1 MAVLLNNVTLPVRH
15 TEEMLRKKVAKLLH
29 LSLRELGEIEIVRR
43 SIDARKKPELFYVYL
58 LRLCLPK
65 EERFRKLPNVTPDMR
80 QPYVLPPRGEARL
93 MSRPVIIGTGPAGLF
108 AGLMLAEAG
117 YQPIL
122 LERGL
127 PAAARKAAVDAF
139 WAGEPLNPDCNV
151 SFGEGGAGTFS
162 DGKLNTLVKD
172 NAGRNR
178 KVLELFCRFG
188 ADSSILYEQKPHVGT
203 DRLISIVTAM
213 REEILRL
220 GGEVR
225 FSSRAA
231 DFCVEADK
239 LSAVLVERADGTR
252 YELKTEVLIAA
263 TGHSARDTFRVLASR
278 GFSMEAKAFAVG
290 FRVQHRQRDISLSQ
304 YGAREADFLP
314 PAPYKLAAK
323 TSVGRGVYSFCMCP
337 GGYVVNASSEVGG
350 TVVNGMSYADRGSE
364 NANAA
369 IIVSV
374 TPEDFQRYGTGALAG
389 LAFQE
394 ELEKR
399 AFLAGQGKIPVQ
411 LYGDFLSGRESQSFG
426 GIQPCFAGQ
435 YRFSRLNGILDAPLE
450 TAFVEGMTRFGRQI
464 KGFDAPEVILAGVE
478 SRTSSPVRIFRDAAF
493 QANVRGFYPCGEGA
507 GYAGGITSAA
517 MDGLKVAEAVIAQ
530 YCPAW

>member
-43 SIDARKKPELFYVYL
+43 SIDARKKPELYYVYL

-65 EERFRKLPNVTPDMR
+65 EERFQKLPNVTPDTR

-127 PAAARKAAVDAF
+127 PAAARKETVDAF
-139 WAGEPLNPDCNV
+139 WAGAPLNPDCNV

-231 DFCVEADK
+231 DFRVEADK

-252 YELKTEVLIAA
+252 YELKTGVLIAA
-263 TGHSARDTFRVLASR
+263 TGHSARDTFRV
-278 GFSMEAKAFAVG
+278 
-290 FRVQHRQRDISLSQ
+290 QHRQRDISLSQ
-304 YGAREADFLP
+304 YGEREADFLP

-337 GGYVVNASSEVGG
+337 GGFVVNASSEVGG

-464 KGFDAPEVILAGVE
+464 KGFDAPDVILAGVE

>member
-43 SIDARKKPELFYVYL
+43 SIDARKKPELFSVYL

-65 EERFRKLPNVTPDMR
+65 EERFRKLPNVTLDTR

-93 MSRPVIIGTGPAGLF
+93 VSRPVIIGTGPAGLF

-127 PAAARKAAVDAF
+127 PAAARKQLVDAF
-139 WAGEPLNPDCNV
+139 WAGAPLNPDCNV

-178 KVLELFCRFG
+178 KVLELFCKFG

-225 FSSRAA
+225 FSSRAV
-231 DFCVEADK
+231 DFRVEEDRLK
-239 LSAVLVERADGTR
+239 AVLVERADGTR

-263 TGHSARDTFRVLASR
+263 TGHSARDTFRVLSSR

-290 FRVQHRQRDISLSQ
+290 FRVQHRQKDISLSQ
-304 YGAREADFLP
+304 YGEREADFLP

-323 TSVGRGVYSFCMCP
+323 TSALRGVYSFCMCP
-337 GGYVVNASSEVGG
+337 GGYVVNASSEAGG

-394 ELEKR
+394 DLEKR

-464 KGFDAPEVILAGVE
+464 KGFDAPDVILAGVE

-517 MDGLKVAEAVIAQ
+517 MDGFKVAEAVIAQ

>member
-1 MAVLLNNVTLPVRH
+1 MAILVNNVKLPVRH

-29 LSLRELGEIEIVRR
+29 LSSRELGEIEIVRR
-43 SIDARKKPELFYVYL
+43 SIDARKKPELFFVYL
-58 LRLCLPK
+58 LRLRVPN
-65 EERFRKLPNVTPDMR
+65 EERFQKLPNVTMDAR
-80 QPYVLPPRGEARL
+80 QPYVLPPRGDAAL
-93 MSRPVIIGTGPAGLF
+93 TTRPVIIGTGPAGLF
-108 AGLMLAEAG
+108 AGLLLAEAG

-127 PAAARKAAVDAF
+127 PAAERKQLVDAF
-139 WAGEPLNPDCNV
+139 WAGAPLNPDCNV

-178 KVLELFCRFG
+178 KILELFCKFG
-188 ADSSILYEQKPHVGT
+188 ADSAILYEQKPHVGT
-203 DRLISIVTAM
+203 DRLIAIVTAI

-225 FSSRAA
+225 FSSRAV
-231 DFCVEADK
+231 DFRIENEKLCAVYVEEA
-239 LSAVLVERADGTR
+239 GGGQ
-252 YELKTEVLIAA
+252 YELPCEVLIAA
-263 TGHSARDTFRVLASR
+263 TGHSARDTFHMFAAR

-323 TSVGRGVYSFCMCP
+323 TSSGRGVYSFCMCP
-337 GGYVVNASSEVGG
+337 GGFVVNASSAPGG

-374 TPEDFQRYGTGALAG
+374 TPEDFRRYGTGVLAG
-389 LAFQE
+389 LSFQE
-394 ELEKR
+394 DLERR

-411 LYGDFLSGRESQSFG
+411 LYGDFLTQRESQDFG

-435 YRFSRLNGILDAPLE
+435 YQFAALNGILDAPLE
-450 TAFVEGMTRFGRQI
+450 TAFVEGMARFGRQI
-464 KGFDAPEVILAGVE
+464 KGFDAPDVILSGVE
-478 SRTSSPVRIFRDAAF
+478 SRTSSPVRIFRDSDF
-493 QANVRGFYPCGEGA
+493 QANVRGVYPCGEGA
-507 GYAGGITSAA
+507 GYAGGIMSAA
-517 MDGLKVAEAVIAQ
+517 MDGLKVAEAVMRQ
-530 YCPAW
+530 YAPLY